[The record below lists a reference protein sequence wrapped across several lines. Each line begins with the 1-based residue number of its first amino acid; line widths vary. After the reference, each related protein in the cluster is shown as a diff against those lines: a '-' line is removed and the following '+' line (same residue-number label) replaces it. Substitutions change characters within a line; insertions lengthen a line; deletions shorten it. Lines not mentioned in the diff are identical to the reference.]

1 MHDNAPTHR
10 RLAEIGL
17 QAGGPHGFALAGGHA
32 VAAHGILQR
41 PSEDVDLFADW
52 QRRADF
58 PAAVE
63 VVIAAYVAAGYEVEI
78 DHRTETFARLYLTDP
93 VERSE
98 HHRVELVAN
107 WRLQPPVQMDIGP
120 VLHADDVM
128 AGKVDALY
136 NRAAARDFLDIDAA
150 IGTGRYTLER
160 LCQLAEAVDAGFDR
174 SMFEQMLRA
183 IRRFDNE
190 DFAEYG
196 VSSEQVA
203 ALRLRVDGWR
213 DQLVA
218 SNDAGPLA
226 GH

>member
-1 MHDNAPTHR
+1 MHDKGPTHR

-17 QAGGPHGFALAGGHA
+17 RAGGQHGFALAGGHA

-78 DHRTETFARLYLTDP
+78 DHRTETFARLYLTHP
-93 VERSE
+93 AEQSE

-107 WRLQPPVQMDIGP
+107 WRSQPPVQMDIGP

-150 IGTGRYTLER
+150 IASERYTLDQ
-160 LCQLAEAVDAGFDR
+160 LCQLAEVVDAGFDR
-174 SMFEQMLRA
+174 AIFEQMLRS
-183 IRRFDNE
+183 ITRFDDE

-196 VSSEQVA
+196 VNPAEVS
-203 ALRLRVDGWR
+203 ALRDRVDGWR
-213 DQLVA
+213 AQLSKA
-218 SNDAGPLA
+218 RDAP

>member
-1 MHDNAPTHR
+1 MHDKAPTHR

-93 VERSE
+93 AERGE

-107 WRLQPPVQMDIGP
+107 WRSQPPVQMDIGP

-150 IGTGRYTLER
+150 IASERYTLEQ
-160 LCQLAEAVDAGFDR
+160 LCELAEAVDAGFDR
-174 SMFEQMLRA
+174 AIFEQMLRS
-183 IRRFDNE
+183 IVRFDDE

-196 VSSEQVA
+196 VAPAEVS
-203 ALRLRVDGWR
+203 ALRERVDAWR
-213 DQLVA
+213 GQLSKA
-218 SNDAGPLA
+218 RDAA

>member
-1 MHDNAPTHR
+1 MMHDKAPTHR

-17 QAGGPHGFALAGGHA
+17 RAGGPHGFALAGGHA

-93 VERSE
+93 AERSE
-98 HHRVELVAN
+98 PHRVELVAN
-107 WRLQPPVQMDIGP
+107 WRSQPPVQMDIGP

-150 IGTGRYTLER
+150 ITSERYTLEQ
-160 LCQLAEAVDAGFDR
+160 LCELAEVD
-174 SMFEQMLRA
+174 
-183 IRRFDNE
+183 
-190 DFAEYG
+190 
-196 VSSEQVA
+196 
-203 ALRLRVDGWR
+203 
-213 DQLVA
+213 
-218 SNDAGPLA
+218 
-226 GH
+226 